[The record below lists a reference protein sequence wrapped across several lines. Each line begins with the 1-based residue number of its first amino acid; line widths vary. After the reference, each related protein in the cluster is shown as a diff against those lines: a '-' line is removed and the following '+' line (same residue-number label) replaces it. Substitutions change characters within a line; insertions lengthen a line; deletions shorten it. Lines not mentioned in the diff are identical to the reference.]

1 MHISLSGREPADL
14 AATATPLPQ
23 NVPAQPTATH
33 TRGDP
38 LVGAAASNLPTDLL
52 AASVRER
59 FEASFRGLAEDREG
73 YASLLDE
80 SFPGHD
86 VSAAEALRRRAL
98 AGDFGWLPQ
107 VRFVDSA
114 RLDRANAAY
123 VEAEQTVYLNRDR
136 SGDVDALDG
145 AFAEEVGRH
154 LDAILG
160 PREPRTDGAVRWSHG
175 LLGSTSG
182 PTAPLAEAATT
193 VGGALE
199 AGSGAAADA
208 LTGAYDRAGSALA
221 STASEAGSGAWQFT
235 STVGNGLWGIT
246 GGAIAALLSDG
257 FGAAWDRFWG
267 GVDAVLFR
275 GPEKGL
281 SLALDVSE
289 RLAESAEQLLP
300 ASWMRDA
307 IGGLRARV
315 LDATRSLLLG
325 SFGALSGAAR
335 NLGEAISNL
344 SRGAELVRRGEG
356 EAGYSRAFD
365 ALVAVPQTL
374 LDAGLMAGGK
384 ALSAVQTLTF
394 LEAPGRRLDAH
405 EQTTLRRV
413 FADSVD
419 LDQVRVKEG
428 RAGLFSLT
436 DRPFVLGNTI
446 YMKSLV
452 DSPATAERD
461 FMHVLVGEVTHVWQY
476 QNGGT
481 DYMSESL
488 YSQAF
493 GQGYEW
499 ARDAGNVPWTELEPE
514 QQDAFLNYAAR
525 AGAFDSTPPAFPA
538 DASVPEGMTL
548 TTLNAYLMDSL
559 SAIHSRQGAP

>member
-1 MHISLSGREPADL
+1 L
-14 AATATPLPQ
+14 T
-23 NVPAQPTATH
+23 
-33 TRGDP
+33 
-38 LVGAAASNLPTDLL
+38 
-52 AASVRER
+52 ASVRER
-59 FEASFRGLAEDREG
+59 FEASFRALAEDREG
-73 YASLLDE
+73 YANLLAE
-80 SFPGHD
+80 AFPGHD
-86 VSAAEALRRRAL
+86 ASLAETLRGRAL
-98 AGDFGWLPQ
+98 SGDFGWLPQ
-107 VRFVDSA
+107 VRFLDSA
-114 RLDRANAAY
+114 RLDRASATY
-123 VEAEQTVYLNRDR
+123 VAAEQTVVLNRDR
-136 SGDVDALDG
+136 SGDVDALDS
-145 AFAEEVGRH
+145 AFAEQVGRH
-154 LDAILG
+154 LDVILG
-160 PREPRTDGAVRWSHG
+160 PRDSRADGAERWSHG
-175 LLGSTSG
+175 LLGSSSG
-182 PTAPLAEAATT
+182 LKAPLAEGASA

-199 AGSGAAADA
+199 AGSDAVGEA
-208 LTGAYDRAGSALA
+208 LTAAYDRTGRALK
-221 STASEAGSGAWQFT
+221 STVNEAGSGAWQFT
-235 STVGNGLWGIT
+235 STVGNGLWGLT

-257 FGAAWDRFWG
+257 FGAAWERFWG

-281 SLALDVSE
+281 SLALDVGE

-307 IGGLRARV
+307 IGGLRARL

-356 EAGYSRAFD
+356 EAGYGRVFN

-374 LDAGLMAGGK
+374 LDAALMAGGK
-384 ALSAVQTLTF
+384 ALSAVQTLAF

-405 EQTTLRRV
+405 EQATLRRI

-493 GQGYEW
+493 GHGYQW
-499 ARDAGNVPWTELEPE
+499 ARDAGNVPWAELEPE

-525 AGAFDSTPPAFPA
+525 VGAFDSRPPAFPA
-538 DASVPEGMTL
+538 DAIVPEGMTL
-548 TTLNAYLMDSL
+548 ATLNAYLTDSL
-559 SAIHSRQGAP
+559 AAIHSREGAP